1 MKFKLPFFELG
12 FVFLLKL
19 WPGWKCYNLKCWFWY
34 LVGTGTQHWKGAAM
48 VCNNRI
54 LLLLGHVKW
63 VLELSWDLRWSLLTV
78 LLSVLYCGSQSI
90 DGSCW
95 ASAAVSPDWRAPC
108 GALKPGLFSSP
119 VHVLAVQCQVLVLV
133 QFSYSCHFSVVR
145 AWFEQSHLSL
155 SSLV

>member
-1 MKFKLPFFELG
+1 MGIRIKLRFK
-12 FVFLLKL
+12 
-19 WPGWKCYNLKCWFWY
+19 
-34 LVGTGTQHWKGAAM
+34 M
-48 VCNNRI
+48 VTAN
-54 LLLLGHVKW
+54 
-63 VLELSWDLRWSLLTV
+63 
-78 LLSVLYCGSQSI
+78 SVAICS
-90 DGSCW
+90 
-95 ASAAVSPDWRAPC
+95 VPC